1 MLFQLTKLPF
11 YCFQVKESLTHV
23 HVLLDHQLMDMA
35 WSDNLA
41 DCEENLLKV
50 TNIPLSI
57 LDAAEILVYQVFLS
71 KL

>member
-1 MLFQLTKLPF
+1 M
-11 YCFQVKESLTHV
+11 
-23 HVLLDHQLMDMA
+23 LDHQLMDMA